1 MARVLSK
8 RPSDVI
14 VDMVIY
20 TVLTLAAAATVV
32 PFLQVATISV
42 SPSHV
47 VNSFGLHILPRQ
59 ITFEGYRAV
68 FKHALIWRSYL
79 NTIIRTVVATGLSVT
94 LLVLG
99 GYPLSKP
106 SLPHRR
112 FWTAFIVFTM
122 YFQGGII
129 PDFLLV
135 NWLGLRDSLWSLIL
149 PRAVYAFNLIIVRNF
164 FMALPNEIEESARM
178 DGAKEL
184 TILLRIVIPL
194 SLPVLATVTLWSAV
208 YQWNQWFDCMI
219 YIQTQTKFVLQYVLR
234 LVLIEGQQE
243 YVPASG
249 SEYVNT
255 DTMKMATLMVA
266 VIPIILTYPFLQKY
280 FVKGVL
286 IGSVKG

>member
-1 MARVLSK
+1 MARVLGK
-8 RPSDVI
+8 RPGDVLMD
-14 VDMVIY
+14 VVIY
-20 TVLTLAAAATVV
+20 TFLFVVAAATVI

-47 VNSFGLHILPRQ
+47 ANSYGLHIFPRQ
-59 ITFEGYRAV
+59 LTFEGYRAV
-68 FKHALIWRSYL
+68 FRHGLIWRSYL
-79 NTIIRTVVATGLSVT
+79 NTIVRTVTATGLSVA
-94 LLVLG
+94 LLILG

-106 SLPHRR
+106 NLPHRR

-135 NWLGLRDSLWSLIL
+135 NWLGLRDSLWALIL

-164 FMALPNEIEESARM
+164 FMALPDEIEESARI

-194 SLPVLATVTLWSAV
+194 SMPVLATVTLWSAV